1 MRLAINGY
9 GRIGRCILRAIFDQG
24 LEDEYEIIAI
34 NDLTDNDLICHLTQY
49 DSTLGQFRHEVTLD
63 GDVMHIDGKSI
74 ELSSC
79 RDPETLPWRALDID
93 VCLECSGHF
102 ARRELA
108 QKHIEAGAKKVLVSQ
123 PCADADKTVV
133 YGVNHHLL
141 EASDTIVSN
150 ASCTTNCLAPLLKV
164 LDQTIGVESGM
175 MTTIHS
181 YTNDQNLID
190 KVGGDFYRSRSA
202 TQSMIPTK
210 TGAASAVGLVLP
222 ELEGKLHG
230 MAIRVPTINVSLV
243 DLYIV
248 PKKQATIDEI
258 HRAIRLAATTSIE
271 QGGLSGVLSYNS
283 KPLVSVDF
291 KCHSASSIFDA
302 NHTATMGSQLKLM
315 SWYDNEWA
323 FSLRMLDVA
332 NVMAGH
338 S

>member
-9 GRIGRCILRAIFDQG
+9 GRIGRCILRAIFENDLQDQ
-24 LEDEYEIIAI
+24 YEIIAI
-34 NDLTDNDLICHLTQY
+34 NDLTDNELMCHLTQY
-49 DSTLGQFRHEVTLD
+49 DSTLGEFRHSVECHDDTMEVN
-63 GDVMHIDGKSI
+63 GHAIH
-74 ELSSC
+74 LSSHK
-79 RDPETLPWRALDID
+79 DPSELPWRSLAID

-102 ARRELA
+102 ANRELA
-108 QKHIEAGAKKVLVSQ
+108 SQHLAAGAKKVLVSQ
-123 PCADADKTVV
+123 PCTGADKTIV
-133 YGVNHHLL
+133 YGVNHELL
-141 EASDTIVSN
+141 TADDLIVSN

-164 LDQTIGVESGM
+164 LNKTVGVQSGM

-210 TGAASAVGLVLP
+210 TGAAKAVGLVLP

-243 DLYIV
+243 DLYII
-248 PKKQATIDEI
+248 PETMSSIDTIHQHI
-258 HRAIRLAATTSIE
+258 QAATE
-271 QGGLSGVLSYNS
+271 QSVENGGLHGILAYMD

-291 KCHSASSIFDA
+291 KCHTASSIFDA
-302 NHTATMGSQLKLM
+302 NHTATVDTQLKLM

-332 NVMAGH
+332 NMMMKV
-338 S
+338 